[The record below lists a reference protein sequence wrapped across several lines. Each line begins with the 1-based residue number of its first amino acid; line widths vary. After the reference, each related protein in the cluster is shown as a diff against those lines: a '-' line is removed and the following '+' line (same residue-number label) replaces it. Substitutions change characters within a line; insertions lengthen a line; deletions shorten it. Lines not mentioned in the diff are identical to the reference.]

1 MHLLESNIQN
11 YHWGDKD
18 FLAQLQ
24 GRTPTGKPEAELWMG
39 AHPKSPSRIQGV
51 SLNLK
56 EIIERNP
63 EKTLGERAQ
72 DFGNELPFIMKVL
85 AIGNPLSIQVHPSE
99 DQAIQGYTREIT
111 LDEQTAL
118 DRRSYL
124 SPRGKK
130 EIVCAL
136 TNFEAKFG
144 FRPVSDIVKIMTCST
159 NPEFIGIAETLKT
172 SNSDDDKL
180 RRTVQKILNYSP
192 EQVQTMTLDIS
203 KSIKEN
209 VISARE
215 LEHFR
220 KLIKIYPS
228 DPGLLIFLLLN
239 FVTLRPG
246 EAMYVPPGVTHAYL
260 QGHAIEITSNS
271 DNVLR
276 CGLTSKHIDR
286 EEFLSVAEF
295 ISHIPTLQIP
305 DSAMYTYES
314 PTKFKLSRLEV
325 QQTWETTVDGAEIL
339 FSTEGRFSIS
349 NALGET
355 MVAEQ
360 GVPVWIP
367 ASDQVY
373 TLSGQA
379 LIFRCSFTSG

>member
-39 AHPKSPSRIQGV
+39 SHPKSPSRIQGT

-63 EKTLGERAQ
+63 EKTLGNRAH

-99 DQAIQGYTREIT
+99 DQAAKGHKREIT
-111 LDEQTAL
+111 LGDHLAF

-144 FRPVSDIVKIMTCST
+144 FRPISDIVQIMTCST
-159 NPEFIGIAETLKT
+159 SPESIGIAEILKT
-172 SNSDDDKL
+172 GDSDDEKL
-180 RRTVQKILNYSP
+180 RSTVQKILNYSP
-192 EQVQTMTLDIS
+192 EQVQAMTLDLS
-203 KSIKEN
+203 TSIQEN
-209 VISARE
+209 VVSARE

-276 CGLTSKHIDR
+276 CGLTSKYIDQ
-286 EEFLSVAEF
+286 EEFLSVADF
-295 ISHIPTLQIP
+295 SSQSPTTQTP

-314 PTKFKLSRLEV
+314 PTKFILSRLEIK
-325 QQTWETTVDGAEIL
+325 QTWETTIDGAEVL
-339 FSTEGRFSIS
+339 LSTEGPFSIS

-355 MVAEQ
+355 IVAEQ

-367 ASDQVY
+367 ASDQSY
-373 TLSGQA
+373 TLSGEA
-379 LIFRCSFTSG
+379 LIFRCSFSKG

>member
-1 MHLLESNIQN
+1 MHLLESNIRN

-24 GRTPTGKPEAELWMG
+24 GRTTTGKPEAELWMG
-39 AHPKSPSRIQGV
+39 AHPKFPSRIQGT

-56 EIIERNP
+56 ETIERNP

-72 DFGNELPFIMKVL
+72 DLGNELPYIMKVL
-85 AIGNPLSIQVHPSE
+85 AIKNPLSIQVHPSE
-99 DQAIQGYTREIT
+99 DQAIQGHTREIT
-111 LDEQTAL
+111 SGEHIGL

-144 FRPVSDIVKIMTCST
+144 FRPISDIVKIMTCST
-159 NPEFIGIAETLKT
+159 SPDLSEIAEILKT
-172 SNSDDDKL
+172 GDAEEDKL

-192 EQVQTMTLDIS
+192 EQVKEMTLDLS
-203 KSIKEN
+203 KSIKESL
-209 VISARE
+209 VSAKE

-220 KLIKIYPS
+220 KLIRIYPS

-246 EAMYVPPGVTHAYL
+246 EAMYVPPGLTHSYL
-260 QGHAIEITSNS
+260 EGHAVEITSNS

-276 CGLTSKHIDR
+276 CGLTSKHIDQ
-286 EEFLSVAEF
+286 EEFLSVAKLT
-295 ISHIPTLQIP
+295 SHTPPIQTP
-305 DSAMYTYES
+305 DSSIYTYES
-314 PTKFKLSRLEV
+314 PTKFTLTRLEIK
-325 QQTWETTVDGAEIL
+325 QTWETTVDGAEIL
-339 FSTEGRFSIS
+339 LSTKGPFSIS
-349 NALGET
+349 NFLGET
-355 MVAEQ
+355 IVAEQ
-360 GVPVWIP
+360 GTPVWIP
-367 ASDQVY
+367 ASDQGY
-373 TLSGQA
+373 TLSGEA
-379 LIFRCSFTSG
+379 LIFRCSFY